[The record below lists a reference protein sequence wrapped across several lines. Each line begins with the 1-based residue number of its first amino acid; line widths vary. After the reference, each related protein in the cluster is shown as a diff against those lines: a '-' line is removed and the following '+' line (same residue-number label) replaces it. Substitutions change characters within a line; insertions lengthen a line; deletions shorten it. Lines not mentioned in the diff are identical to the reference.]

1 MLVSCGRSS
10 PFKKV
15 ADGGKTCDRGIMTC
29 LKSGGM
35 EWQGDSPHDHAFVEL
50 PVPSMLSISGEA
62 DLQVLIRE
70 TEEKLKLNA
79 CSIEQNLCELQTKM
93 SEAWAAEKVSSP
105 TECLKWFSQSNLSL
119 LRPVSTG
126 KEELLDFLKALQHVL
141 KTEEASTEAVLQLLL
156 NISSQCGVAFPT
168 TTSLSELS
176 QVSMA
181 PFCSVQDDTALG
193 VQETWDDIRLLL
205 RRHLLDKLS
214 TDCSGVPQRAAF
226 LVQQLC
232 FLYTETEVLE
242 KYQALRTKTVLGL
255 LRKNQIRCPDGESGF
270 QRLAAGFQAVCP
282 AFCDMLAEDIHVLSG
297 TFEPHCILC
306 FVNQAYLWML
316 AKELSLLLEKEMEM
330 LRDRSAPGGKGR
342 RSLSKKAAVAPQ
354 DDPQISRNLSLTSEQ
369 LRGLAQLATI
379 MLQLECRVDDLVSE
393 LGFLNCSGESCSVK
407 GNLKKVDVEMSAL
420 DGKGTPDLLLQ
431 SAEVV
436 CLEFEWRA
444 SFRELVSH
452 MVQGVKTFLNDVC
465 SKHLQ
470 QEERMHSTSSTLF
483 PLACVS
489 LRQEVELCTERD
501 MPTMVAKNLEVVA
514 QWLRHWTLDRK
525 FTCSNPRITNSAI
538 AGPLSKALNLQL
550 LSLPMTCSMLDLA
563 AILNMAW
570 IQVGLEAVMQSERKN
585 AFVHMAPERADYA
598 TLLTAFEG
606 IRQFCMDIMED
617 LDAFLPLAVVCKE
630 DALFPVCSCY
640 IEVCGRVSSALL
652 TRLEE
657 RAKEVPHSSPL
668 NNLPIILASSTF
680 IHHRLTYYESQLADT
695 TRMPLILLPIQRSQE
710 VTEAIHEHLTR
721 YCVHVCATSIL
732 HDAESHYWADD
743 KTFYEGERCSF
754 SIQMWHYFLL
764 ALRSDLWSAVSP
776 LLARQTLAQV
786 LAQTLELLLQR
797 YSRAQ
802 PSYKRHPQ
810 IRVDITAIL
819 LCVEE
824 LLWSV
829 YDSVDELVRA
839 ETSGS
844 WVSIIHS
851 LCNQLLNVLV
861 ILTAPLTDLHRTFQ
875 NGFSEESSSPPPCN
889 IHTPFWLN
897 IINPELFPLDLLRGE
912 EESQI
917 SALWLLNIVCSRP
930 GFSPVLLLLAILHH
944 DCLLLRLLI
953 FHSYLCLDSK
963 VEVSP
968 EAQEAAAEFVEAIF
982 AILSSL
988 NNVPRALVLVLEGYL
1003 DRRHLWDHFCSLA
1016 DPAEGEPVI
1025 FKCIREVVCKPI
1037 SSLLGHLVSMMQACE
1052 QHPSPLLRQNLPE
1065 SVRAKIPKEWNY
1077 TPEEA
1082 KTKDSTKIAIS
1093 LTIHQALSFIFTH
1106 LPSCVTSIPL
1116 PIRFLFNVA
1125 EKRQCQ
1131 SARQLRPM
1139 ALLIRV
1145 LLGFLCQGLK
1155 NGETLEQVSSE
1166 PLERE
1171 VKERLALLSEC
1182 LQVNLGL
1189 EKGKPKPIVHKLLQ
1203 GLEEKRPKWSSMQLQ
1218 KAQKLCSESIF
1229 ERVESGLVQD
1239 RGGPSEPA
1247 EQKMCAV
1254 LLALCQRAGGIQNLR
1269 QIHHTIQLN
1278 EGLLRSKIASA
1289 IDGTSS
1295 PEGPASVLFSSAAN
1309 VPNSPP
1315 HFNPLFHFDHIGH
1328 AKFDQSAMSTRE
1340 WDWAQVLSAYQR
1352 MSQVTFT
1359 NLLANR

>member
-1 MLVSCGRSS
+1 
-10 PFKKV
+10 
-15 ADGGKTCDRGIMTC
+15 
-29 LKSGGM
+29 M

-119 LRPVSTG
+119 LKPVSTG
-126 KEELLDFLKALQHVL
+126 KEELLDFLKGLQHVL

-168 TTSLSELS
+168 TNSLSELS
-176 QVSMA
+176 KTSMA

-242 KYQALRTKTVLGL
+242 KYQALRSKTVLGL

-297 TFEPHCILC
+297 MFEPHCILC
-306 FVNQAYLWML
+306 FVNQAYLWTL
-316 AKELSLLLEKEMEM
+316 AKELGLLLEKEMEV
-330 LRDRSAPGGKGR
+330 LRDSSAPGGKGR

-354 DDPQISRNLSLTSEQ
+354 DDPQISRNLFLTSEQ

-379 MLQLECRVDDLVSE
+379 MLQLERRVDDLVSE
-393 LGFLNCSGESCSVK
+393 LGFLNCSGESCIVK

-431 SAEVV
+431 STEVV

-444 SFRELVSH
+444 AFRELVSH

-483 PLACVS
+483 HLACVS

-501 MPTMVAKNLEVVA
+501 MPTMVAK
-514 QWLRHWTLDRK
+514 
-525 FTCSNPRITNSAI
+525 
-538 AGPLSKALNLQL
+538 
-550 LSLPMTCSMLDLA
+550 
-563 AILNMAW
+563 
-570 IQVGLEAVMQSERKN
+570 
-585 AFVHMAPERADYA
+585 
-598 TLLTAFEG
+598 
-606 IRQFCMDIMED
+606 FCMDMMED

-630 DALFPVCSCY
+630 DTLFPVCSCY
-640 IEVCGRVSSALL
+640 IDVCGKVSSALL

-754 SIQMWHYFLL
+754 SIQMWHYFLS

-819 LCVEE
+819 LCVEQ

-875 NGFSEESSSPPPCN
+875 NGFSEESSTPPPCN

-953 FHSYLCLDSK
+953 SHSYLCLDSK

-968 EAQEAAAEFVEAIF
+968 EAQEASAEFVEAIF

-1082 KTKDSTKIAIS
+1082 KTKDSSKIAIS
-1093 LTIHQALSFIFTH
+1093 RTIHQALSFIFTH

-1155 NGETLEQVSSE
+1155 NGETLERVSSE

-1203 GLEEKRPKWSSMQLQ
+1203 SLEEKRPKWSSMQLQ

-1295 PEGPASVLFSSAAN
+1295 PEGQASVLFFSAAN

-1315 HFNPLFHFDHIGH
+1315 HFNPLFHFDHIGR

-1340 WDWAQVLSAYQR
+1340 WDWTQVLSAYQR

-1359 NLLANR
+1359 NLLANRWEMQDGAPLEDEEKILVDHLKKTYLNGALGSCAETTK